1 MKAILYCRV
10 DGPENPFTMD
20 ALRGQKEALIAYA
33 QAHGMELEQI
43 HMDIGCPGT
52 TLERVG
58 LQSVIQAVQGG
69 SADVILVAD
78 RSLLYDGP
86 MPPELEGLPII
97 ALNEREPRVE
107 REAAHE
113 L

>member
-1 MKAILYCRV
+1 MPGSLESC
-10 DGPENPFTMD
+10 G
-20 ALRGQKEALIAYA
+20 LR
-33 QAHGMELEQI
+33 
-43 HMDIGCPGT
+43 
-52 TLERVG
+52 
-58 LQSVIQAVQGG
+58 SVIEAVRGG

-97 ALNEREPRVE
+97 ALNEREPMVE

-113 L
+113 F

>member
-1 MKAILYCRV
+1 M
-10 DGPENPFTMD
+10 
-20 ALRGQKEALIAYA
+20 
-33 QAHGMELEQI
+33 
-43 HMDIGCPGT
+43 
-52 TLERVG
+52 
-58 LQSVIQAVQGG
+58 
-69 SADVILVAD
+69 ILVAD

>member
-1 MKAILYCRV
+1 MTTINLRKF
-10 DGPENPFTMD
+10 FT
-20 ALRGQKEALIAYA
+20 
-33 QAHGMELEQI
+33 
-43 HMDIGCPGT
+43 GT
-52 TLERVG
+52 RWTSTSR
-58 LQSVIQAVQGG
+58 
-69 SADVILVAD
+69 SATKWR
-78 RSLLYDGP
+78 RSLWPTSGSSSTAGGRPSAIYDGP